1 MKYNLAAL
9 MLVLLAASLFLG
21 CTGLGKPEVVRIEN
35 EWGEVNQ
42 DYTEILTKIVVN
54 NPNPVPI
61 PISAVETELYLNGIK
76 MGSGKNVNS
85 ATIEPGESVIVLSTK
100 IENDRIP
107 EWWVSH
113 IKNGERS
120 KVTLKGYLVFDLKI
134 TQFRFPIEEE
144 SEIQTDI
151 LKALTFTRDFGIGPA
166 KVTVSMKSSWGE
178 VTASTTR
185 ILHTLTFTNPNSFP
199 IPLLTTDYT
208 ITLNGI
214 EVGRGKIENV
224 VIRPNTRTTVTF
236 TTYIENEKLKEWW
249 VSHIKNGEKTT
260 IRMNLSPEFE
270 ILGQRFKVPVVNV
283 ESEFSTSIL
292 R

>member
-1 MKYNLAAL
+1 MKPELKIVAI
-9 MLVLLAASLFLG
+9 LLAASLFLG
-21 CTGLGKPEVVRIEN
+21 CTGLGKPEVVKIEN

-76 MGSGKNVNS
+76 MGTGKNVNS
-85 ATIEPGESVIVLSTK
+85 ASIEPGESVIVLSTK

-134 TQFRFPIEEE
+134 TEFKFPIEEE
-144 SEIQTDI
+144 SDIQTDV
-151 LKALTFTRDFGIGPA
+151 LSSLSFTRDFGVGPA
-166 KVTVSMKSSWGE
+166 RITVSMRSSWGD
-178 VTASTTR
+178 VSSATTQ
-185 ILHTLTFTNPNSFP
+185 ILHTVTFTNPNSFP
-199 IPLLTTDYT
+199 IPLLATDYT
-208 ITLNGI
+208 ITLNNI
-214 EVGRGKIENV
+214 EIGRGKIEDV
-224 VIRPNTRTTVTF
+224 IIRPNAKTTVTF

-249 VSHIKNGEKTT
+249 VSHIRNGERST
-260 IRMNLSPEFE
+260 IRMNLAPELEVF
-270 ILGQRFKVPVVNV
+270 GQRFRVPMVNV

-292 R
+292 S

>member
-1 MKYNLAAL
+1 MKTAL
-9 MLVLLAASLFLG
+9 KIVVILLTTSLFIG

-35 EWGEVNQ
+35 EWGEVNE
-42 DYTEILTKIVVN
+42 DYTEVLTKIVVD

-76 MGSGKNVNS
+76 MGSGKNINS
-85 ATIEPGESVIVLSTK
+85 ASIEPGESVIVLSTK
-100 IENDRIP
+100 IENDKIP

-144 SEIQTDI
+144 SNIQTDI
-151 LKALTFTRDFGIGPA
+151 LSSLSFTRDFGVGPA
-166 KVTVSMKSSWGE
+166 KITVSMKSSWGE
-178 VTASTTR
+178 VSSTTTQ
-185 ILHTLTFTNPNSFP
+185 ILHTATFTNPNSFP
-199 IPLLTTDYT
+199 IPLLATDYT
-208 ITLNGI
+208 ITLNNI
-214 EVGRGKIENV
+214 EIGRGEIGDVTIK
-224 VIRPNTRTTVTF
+224 PNAKTTVTF

-249 VSHIKNGEKTT
+249 VSHIRNSEKSI
-260 IRMNLSPEFE
+260 IRMNLAPEFE
-270 ILGQRFKVPVVNV
+270 ILGQKFKIPVVNV

-292 R
+292 S